1 MKEVLAVVRPFRA
14 IEVLREIAKFD
25 VESLRVAEARGYGRQ
40 KDQLDRYQGSEFSAV
55 YLPKIEIRF
64 VARDDLVETIVAR
77 IIAAART
84 GRIGDGK
91 IIVSPRSW
99 QRGVLSALRTSCR
112 SCANDAFPSDGCSHR
127 SSFCFVEILS
137 SRASR
142 RNQRRVPPCD
152 FSFPTLL

>member
-40 KDQLDRYQGSEFSAV
+40 KDQLERYKGREFGAV
-55 YLPKIEIRF
+55 YLPKIEVRF
-64 VARDDLVETIVAR
+64 VVRDDLVDVVVGR

-91 IIVSPRSW
+91 IL
-99 QRGVLSALRTSCR
+99 VLPVAGS
-112 SCANDAFPSDGCSHR
+112 
-127 SSFCFVEILS
+127 VE
-137 SRASR
+137 
-142 RNQRRVPPCD
+142 
-152 FSFPTLL
+152 F